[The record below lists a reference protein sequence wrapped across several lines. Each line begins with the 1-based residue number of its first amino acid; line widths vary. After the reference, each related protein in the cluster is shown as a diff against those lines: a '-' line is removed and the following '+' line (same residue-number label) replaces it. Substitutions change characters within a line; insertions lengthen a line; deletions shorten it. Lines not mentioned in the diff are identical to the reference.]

1 MVKVRVGGGSQMR
14 GLRILIACFRA
25 PGTRLTVS
33 LSRHVMKHP
42 SAHRL
47 SLASWGYTL
56 VKVCQ
61 TLQLQLLELER
72 WKWKVISLHLK
83 IISHPDDRP
92 GKIKTRDHAWPPI
105 QDTFSVVLTTYIIF
119 FICTLEISILNEFYL
134 NLVFFYTML
143 PYFDVLFALLDKSHL
158 YSYLLKFG

>member
-1 MVKVRVGGGSQMR
+1 MVKVGGGGGSQMC

-47 SLASWGYTL
+47 SLSSELVARWGYTL
-56 VKVCQ
+56 VEVCQ

-83 IISHPDDRP
+83 MISHPDDRT
-92 GKIKTRDHAWPPI
+92 GKMKTRDHAWAPN
-105 QDTFSVVLTTYIIF
+105 QDTFSVVLTTYIHL
-119 FICTLEISILNEFYL
+119 FISTLGIAILNKFYL
-134 NLVFFYTML
+134 NLGFLY
-143 PYFDVLFALLDKSHL
+143 YDALFRC
-158 YSYLLKFG
+158 FICFVR